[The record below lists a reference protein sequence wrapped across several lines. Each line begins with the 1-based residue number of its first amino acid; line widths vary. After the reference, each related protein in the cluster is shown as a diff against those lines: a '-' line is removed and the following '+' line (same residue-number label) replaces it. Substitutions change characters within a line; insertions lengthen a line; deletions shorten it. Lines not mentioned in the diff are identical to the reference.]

1 MIFSFFLS
9 LIMTALHPLHVS
21 VTEIKFD
28 PKDKELEITVRI
40 FLDDLEEAIRQD
52 RKLPSLDIT
61 NPGTGLTTDQL
72 VSTYLSTRLTTKVD
86 NKTAV
91 IKYLGHEI
99 DGDAIVVYA
108 YAPGV
113 KKLKSIE
120 VYHST
125 ITEVY
130 EDQSNLV
137 HITLGEKTRSLRLM
151 RDTTS
156 GSIVFE

>member
-1 MIFSFFLS
+1 MIFTFFLS

-28 PKDKELEITVRI
+28 PKDKELEITIRI
-40 FLDDLEEAIRQD
+40 FLDDLEEAIRQE
-52 RKLPSLDIT
+52 RKLPTLDIT
-61 NPGTGLTTDQL
+61 NPGAGQTTDQL

-86 NKTAV
+86 NKAV
-91 IKYLGHEI
+91 GIKYLGHEI

-108 YAPGV
+108 YSPGV
-113 KKLKSIE
+113 KKIRSIG

-151 RDTTS
+151 RDTPS
-156 GSIVFE
+156 GNIVFE